1 MLNENGAQLPMGNL
15 KEKRPSRSVCLP
27 ACFSSSTHPFDVLDD
42 EDYVRAPRSP
52 MIPEI
57 KDRCRNLMSKIGGA
71 RQGRGR
77 RRAASADFS
86 YDPSSY
92 ALNFEDETAR
102 ADDQLLLQGL
112 PSRLPPSAS
121 GSLTPP
127 EKSTTS
133 RHILDDVLEEEEEN
147 RSWRQSPAS
156 KSRSRNIM
164 SRIGRRGRNRH
175 SSMSADFSY
184 EPSSYALNFED
195 DSSRP
200 DELSPVNG
208 FMARLPHSPSP
219 SSQSLTSPPPPNCSA
234 LRPEI
239 VGFS

>member
-1 MLNENGAQLPMGNL
+1 MGNL
-15 KEKRPSRSVCLP
+15 KEKRRSRSMCLP

-57 KDRCRNLMSKIGGA
+57 KDRCRNLMSRIGGGGA

-86 YDPSSY
+86 YDASSY
-92 ALNFEDETAR
+92 ALNFEDETTR
-102 ADDQLLLQGL
+102 AENQLLLRGL
-112 PSRLPPSAS
+112 PSRLPPSVS

-133 RHILDDVLEEEEEN
+133 RHILDDVVEEEEEN
-147 RSWRQSPAS
+147 RSWTQSPAS
-156 KSRSRNIM
+156 KSSSRNIV

-184 EPSSYALNFED
+184 DPSSYALNFED

-208 FMARLPHSPSP
+208 FMERLPHSPPP
-219 SSQSLTSPPPPNCSA
+219 SSQSLTSPPPAKCSA

>member
-1 MLNENGAQLPMGNL
+1 MLNENGAQSPMGNL
-15 KEKRPSRSVCLP
+15 KEKRRSRSVCLP

-57 KDRCRNLMSKIGGA
+57 KDRCRNLMSRIGGA

-77 RRAASADFS
+77 RRSASADFS
-86 YDPSSY
+86 YDASSY
-92 ALNFEDETAR
+92 ALNFEDETTR

-112 PSRLPPSAS
+112 SSRLPPSAS

-156 KSRSRNIM
+156 KSRSRNIV

-200 DELSPVNG
+200 DPVNG
-208 FMARLPHSPSP
+208 FMTRLPHSPSP
-219 SSQSLTSPPPPNCSA
+219 SSQSLTSPPPPAKCSA

>member
-1 MLNENGAQLPMGNL
+1 MGNL
-15 KEKRPSRSVCLP
+15 KEKRRSRSMCLP

-57 KDRCRNLMSKIGGA
+57 KDRCRNLMSRIGGGA

-86 YDPSSY
+86 YDASSY
-92 ALNFEDETAR
+92 ALNFEDETTR
-102 ADDQLLLQGL
+102 AENQLLLLGL

-133 RHILDDVLEEEEEN
+133 RHILDDVVEEEEEN
-147 RSWRQSPAS
+147 RSWTQSPAS
-156 KSRSRNIM
+156 KSRSRNIV

-219 SSQSLTSPPPPNCSA
+219 SSQSLTSPPPEKCSA